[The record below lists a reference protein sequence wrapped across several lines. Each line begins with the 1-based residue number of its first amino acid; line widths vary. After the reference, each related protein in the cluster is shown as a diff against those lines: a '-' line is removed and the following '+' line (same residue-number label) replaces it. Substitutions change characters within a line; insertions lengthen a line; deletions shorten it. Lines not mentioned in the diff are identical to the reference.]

1 MARKGGLG
9 RGIEALIPTG
19 MISVDPNNAEIS
31 EDGAENVIYVKISKV
46 VPDPEQPRKNFRE
59 EELQDLSDSIKSH
72 GIIQPILVEKKD
84 NYYEI
89 VTGERRWRA
98 AKQAGLTEIPVI
110 VREFTKKDKMEIQLI
125 ENLQREKL
133 NPLEEAEGYK
143 RLLSEFDMTQEEL
156 AVNIGKSRT
165 VITNTMRLLHLDERA
180 RHKLIEGKISA
191 GHARALL
198 SLDSLDKQ
206 AELAEKIENDRLS
219 VRDVERLVKR
229 INEKPKEKPKDSGFE
244 RDLDSVSSQNGEEQ
258 KPLNQ
263 AYELVYKD
271 LEDQLKGRLS
281 CLVRILPKDG
291 EKGRVEIDYNSVEE
305 LETIVRT
312 IMG

>member
-1 MARKGGLG
+1 M
-9 RGIEALIPTG
+9 
-19 MISVDPNNAEIS
+19 
-31 EDGAENVIYVKISKV
+31 
-46 VPDPEQPRKNFRE
+46 
-59 EELQDLSDSIKSH
+59 
-72 GIIQPILVEKKD
+72 
-84 NYYEI
+84 
-89 VTGERRWRA
+89 TGERRWRA

-244 RDLDSVSSQNGEEQ
+244 RDLESVSSQNGEEQ